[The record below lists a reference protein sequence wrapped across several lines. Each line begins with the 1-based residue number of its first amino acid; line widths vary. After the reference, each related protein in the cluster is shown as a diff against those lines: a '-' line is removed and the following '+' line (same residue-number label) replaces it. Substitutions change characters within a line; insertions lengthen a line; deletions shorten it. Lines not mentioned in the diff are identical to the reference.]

1 MISTCSGDCA
11 KGTDRSQTDNELEL
25 VKQAQEGDDSAFA
38 RLLEPHILEAYH
50 IALRITRNREDAEDA
65 SQQSFLNAYEHLD
78 QFRGQSRFSTWLM
91 RIAMNEALG
100 KVRKRR
106 SEDHR
111 FLYQDSEGD
120 EANPIEMLRA
130 GDALHP
136 DVLYSQAENQ
146 RILREAIDSLGATSR
161 GVVWLLG
168 LEEHRSKEAA
178 AILNLSQA
186 AVKTR
191 FCRARRQLRECL
203 AERV

>member
-1 MISTCSGDCA
+1 MTSSSDCA
-11 KGTDRSQTDNELEL
+11 ARPDSFESENELQL
-25 VKQAQEGDDSAFA
+25 VKQAQRGDSGAFA
-38 RLLEPHILEAYH
+38 RLVEPHLVEAYH

-65 SQQSFLNAYEHLD
+65 SQQSFLNAYEHID

-100 KVRKRR
+100 RVRKRR
-106 SEDHR
+106 CEDR
-111 FLYQDSEGD
+111 RLSYQDSQAD
-120 EANPIEMLRA
+120 EPNAIEMLRA
-130 GDALHP
+130 GNELHP
-136 DVLYSQAENQ
+136 EVLYSQAENG
-146 RILREAIDSLGATSR
+146 RILREAIHTLDGTSR

-168 LEEHRSKEAA
+168 LEERASKEAA

-203 AERV
+203 AERM

>member
-1 MISTCSGDCA
+1 MMTSTRDYA
-11 KGTDRSQTDNELEL
+11 ESQDSSRIDNEMEL
-25 VKQAQEGDDSAFA
+25 VRHAQRGDDDAFA
-38 RLLEPHILEAYH
+38 RLIGPHILEAYH

-65 SQQSFLNAYEHLD
+65 SQQSFLNAYEHID

-106 SEDHR
+106 SEDHH
-111 FLYQDSEGD
+111 FLYQDNEGD
-120 EANPIEMLRA
+120 EPNAIEMLRA
-130 GDALHP
+130 DDSLHP
-136 DVLYSQAENQ
+136 EALYSQSENR
-146 RILREAIDSLGATSR
+146 RILREAIDQLGDTSR
-161 GVVWLLG
+161 GIVWLLG
-168 LEEHRSKEAA
+168 LEEYRSKEAA

-203 AERV
+203 TERV

>member
-1 MISTCSGDCA
+1 MTSSSDYATSPNSFEA
-11 KGTDRSQTDNELEL
+11 KDELQL
-25 VKQAQEGDDSAFA
+25 VKEAQRGDGGAFA

-65 SQQSFLNAYEHLD
+65 SQQSFLNAYEHID

-106 SEDHR
+106 AEDNHL
-111 FLYQDSEGD
+111 LYQDGESD
-120 EANPIEMLRA
+120 EPNAIEMLRA
-130 GDALHP
+130 SDSLHP
-136 DVLYSQAENQ
+136 EVLYSKAEKG
-146 RILREAIDSLGATSR
+146 RMLREAIDTLSATSR
-161 GVVWLLG
+161 GVVSLLG
-168 LEEHRSKEAA
+168 LHEHRSKEVAS
-178 AILNLSQA
+178 ILNLSQA

-203 AERV
+203 AERM